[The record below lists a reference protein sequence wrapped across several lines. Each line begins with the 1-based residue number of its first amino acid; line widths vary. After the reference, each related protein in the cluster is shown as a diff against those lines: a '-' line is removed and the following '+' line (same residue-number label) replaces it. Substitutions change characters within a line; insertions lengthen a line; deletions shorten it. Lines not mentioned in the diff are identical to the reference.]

1 MIRSLSLALGDLLD
15 PRLLGIVMRS
25 LVITLLIFVGLGLL
39 LAWALNGADPC
50 AWLSDATCE
59 LGTAASGLG
68 AFLLAVLLL
77 WLLFPAVAIGV
88 ISAYMDRII
97 GLVETRH
104 YPEAAVRARPIG
116 WSAGLALGLRSALR
130 LLLYNLIALPLYL
143 VLLVT
148 GVGTIIA
155 FLLVNGLAFG
165 RDLGE
170 MVAARHGDR
179 AARRAWLR
187 ASRGDRALIGLVVSA
202 VFLVPFANLFAPV
215 LGAAM
220 IVHAYHGGQKSRR

>member
-15 PRLLGIVMRS
+15 PRLLGIVVRS
-25 LVITLLIFVGLGLL
+25 LIVTLLIFVGLGLL

-104 YPEAAVRARPIG
+104 YPKGCRSGAADRLVGGSGARAAVCLKA
-116 WSAGLALGLRSALR
+116 AAL
-130 LLLYNLIALPLYL
+130 
-143 VLLVT
+143 
-148 GVGTIIA
+148 
-155 FLLVNGLAFG
+155 
-165 RDLGE
+165 
-170 MVAARHGDR
+170 
-179 AARRAWLR
+179 
-187 ASRGDRALIGLVVSA
+187 
-202 VFLVPFANLFAPV
+202 
-215 LGAAM
+215 
-220 IVHAYHGGQKSRR
+220 